1 MNTDR
6 RRLLAALAGAAAGA
20 AATPAHA
27 TEPSMPRGGIDAA
40 TFGVRP
46 NSAEDQSKAL
56 QRAIDS
62 AAAARAVLQ
71 LSPGTYRAGSLQ
83 LPPYAAIS
91 GTPGATRIVMLGG
104 PSLLSAATS
113 DHVTISGLVLDG
125 GGLPLPER
133 RGLIHLAQGRAVRIT
148 DCEIVNAG
156 RNGMTLEAIE
166 GDVTGNLIGA
176 GDVAIFSL
184 DARGLRI
191 AGNTVRGASN
201 GGILVWRSASGD
213 DGTLVVD
220 NRIEDVAAKAG
231 GSGQYDNAVNVFRAG
246 NVIVRGNRIRNAAFS
261 AVRGNTASNLQI
273 VGNTCTGLGEVA
285 LYAEFGFEGAL
296 IANNIVDGAALGV
309 SVTNFNQGGRLA
321 VVQGNVIRNLTNK
334 RPPGTDPK
342 DLAGVGIGIEA
353 DTVVT
358 GKVVENAP
366 NIGIGRLS
374 ARRCRQRQCDP
385 QRRFRHHRIGRP
397 GRRRGGD
404 RRQPHLR
411 RPPRRH
417 RRHGMEQTGHR
428 RSRQGRRHPLRAIV
442 DRGQQGAVSDDRRL
456 TERGESPRAASPPA
470 SGRAFASASS
480 GLCERLGHS

>member
-1 MNTDR
+1 VLNRNAAVQQLHTPSTAPREEPSMNTDR

-20 AATPAHA
+20 AATPARA
-27 TEPSMPRGGIDAA
+27 TESSMPRGGIDAA
-40 TFGVRP
+40 TFGARP

-62 AAAARAVLQ
+62 AAAARAVLH

-113 DHVTISGLVLDG
+113 DQVTISGLVLDD

-176 GDVAIFSL
+176 TDVAIFSL

-231 GSGQYDNAVNVFRAG
+231 GSGQYGNAVNIFRAG
-246 NVIVRGNRIRNAAFS
+246 NVIVRGNRIRSRLLGAARQHGVEP
-261 AVRGNTASNLQI
+261 ADRRQHLHRPRRGRALRRVRLRGRAHRQQ
-273 VGNTCTGLGEVA
+273 
-285 LYAEFGFEGAL
+285 F
-296 IANNIVDGAALGV
+296 VDGAALGV

-334 RPPGTDPK
+334 RPPGTDPN
-342 DLAGVGIGIEA
+342 DVAGVGIGIEA

-358 GKVVENAP
+358 GNVVENAP
-366 NIGIGRLS
+366 NIGIAAGWGAYLRDVAVS
-374 ARRCRQRQCDP
+374 ANVIRNADFGITVSVARARARR
-385 QRRFRHHRIGRP
+385 
-397 GRRRGGD
+397 
-404 RRQPHLR
+404 
-411 RPPRRH
+411 
-417 RRHGMEQTGHR
+417 
-428 RSRQGRRHPLRAIV
+428 
-442 DRGQQGAVSDDRRL
+442 
-456 TERGESPRAASPPA
+456 
-470 SGRAFASASS
+470 
-480 GLCERLGHS
+480 

>member
-1 MNTDR
+1 
-6 RRLLAALAGAAAGA
+6 
-20 AATPAHA
+20 
-27 TEPSMPRGGIDAA
+27 
-40 TFGVRP
+40 
-46 NSAEDQSKAL
+46 
-56 QRAIDS
+56 
-62 AAAARAVLQ
+62 
-71 LSPGTYRAGSLQ
+71 
-83 LPPYAAIS
+83 
-91 GTPGATRIVMLGG
+91 MLGG

-113 DHVTISGLVLDG
+113 DQVTINGLVLDG

-176 GDVAIFSL
+176 TDVAIFSF

-231 GSGQYDNAVNVFRAG
+231 GSGQYGNAVNIFRAG

-296 IANNIVDGAALGV
+296 IANNLSTAP
-309 SVTNFNQGGRLA
+309 RLA
-321 VVQGNVIRNLTNK
+321 
-334 RPPGTDPK
+334 
-342 DLAGVGIGIEA
+342 
-353 DTVVT
+353 
-358 GKVVENAP
+358 
-366 NIGIGRLS
+366 
-374 ARRCRQRQCDP
+374 CR
-385 QRRFRHHRIGRP
+385 
-397 GRRRGGD
+397 
-404 RRQPHLR
+404 
-411 RPPRRH
+411 
-417 RRHGMEQTGHR
+417 
-428 RSRQGRRHPLRAIV
+428 
-442 DRGQQGAVSDDRRL
+442 
-456 TERGESPRAASPPA
+456 SPTSTRAAGSRWSRATSSAISPTNARPA
-470 SGRAFASASS
+470 PTRTTWPESASAS
-480 GLCERLGHS
+480 RPTRW